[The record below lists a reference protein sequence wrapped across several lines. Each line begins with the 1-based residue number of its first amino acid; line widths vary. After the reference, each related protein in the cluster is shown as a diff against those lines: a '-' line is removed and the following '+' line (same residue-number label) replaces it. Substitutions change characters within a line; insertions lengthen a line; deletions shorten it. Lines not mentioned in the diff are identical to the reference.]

1 MWYYPSVLNDT
12 TKGGG
17 KLDTSKLEEAMK
29 QQNVSKGKI
38 CEQLGISR
46 SAFYRKCNG
55 KSEFTRREMI
65 EIAQIL
71 NLSDISS
78 IFFASEVS

>member
-1 MWYYPSVLNDT
+1 MDA
-12 TKGGG
+12 
-17 KLDTSKLEEAMK
+17 SKLEAVMK
-29 QQNVSKGKI
+29 QQKVSKGKI

-65 EIAQIL
+65 EIARIL
-71 NLSDISS
+71 NLSDVSS
-78 IFFASEVS
+78 IFFANEVS